1 MRYIGIILALLI
13 LIQVIRISF
22 LRGRYGKKKG
32 DFIAMTLLLSTLPF
46 IVLYYVNESRSKLF
60 LLIMILAVIINWAY
74 SLYVFKFRSNK

>member
-1 MRYIGIILALLI
+1 MGYICIILVLI
-13 LIQVIRISF
+13 ILTQVFRIFF

-60 LLIMILAVIINWAY
+60 LWIMILVVIINWAY
-74 SLYVFKFRSNK
+74 SLYVFKSSPNK